1 MKVLVTGA
9 SGFVGGAFARRFGSV
24 PGLEIHGVA
33 RRATDLPRYHRR
45 DLSRPFALELRPDV
59 VLHAAALASPWGSP
73 AAFERHVV
81 EATRRVVDFCES
93 CGESSRGGPSRGRP
107 RDGRPRLIHVSSTS
121 VFYTEGH
128 QHDLTEDS
136 PIGPRFLNR
145 YAAAKAASE
154 RVVAG
159 YSGEA
164 VVVRPRAVFGPGD
177 TVLFPRVLRAARLGR
192 LPLFSGTTETVIA
205 DLVGIETLCDYLLA
219 VARHPSPAPAYNL
232 TNAEPVALEALLLD
246 VLDRLELPRPT
257 RRVPVSRALAAAS
270 ALERLWRWTRLPGE
284 PPATRFGVAT
294 MAFSKTFD
302 VSRQLEDLGPPSVSL
317 ADGIE
322 RFVRW
327 RRERAT

>member
-9 SGFVGGAFARRFGSV
+9 SGFVGGAFARRFGAV

-33 RRATDLPRYHRR
+33 RQATDLPRYHRR
-45 DLSRPFALELRPDV
+45 DLSRPFALDVRPDV
-59 VLHAAALASPWGSP
+59 VLHAAALASPWGSR

-81 EATRRVVDFCES
+81 EATRRVVDFCEA
-93 CGESSRGGPSRGRP
+93 CGRSSHGGPSG
-107 RDGRPRLIHVSSTS
+107 GRPRLIHVSSTS

-128 QHDLTEDS
+128 QRDLTEDS

-192 LPLFSGTTETVIA
+192 LPLFSNTTETVIA
-205 DLVGIETLCDYLLA
+205 DLIGIETLCDYLLA
-219 VARHPSPAPAYNL
+219 VARHPSPEPAYNL

-246 VLDRLELPRPT
+246 VLDRLDLPRPT

-302 VSRQLEDLGPPSVSL
+302 VSRQLADLGPPSVSL

-327 RRERAT
+327 QRGRAT